1 MDECIT
7 SAINGALLFVTNV
20 IEVLSHENVQR
31 NAGIPSEYQK
41 MDYAS
46 SKDQIRKWC
55 GKRMLVDVKVGKRL
69 YRFLKSTLENNMNV
83 FQYMID
89 LF

>member
-31 NAGIPSEYQK
+31 NVGIPSEYQK

-46 SKDQIRKWC
+46 PKHQIRK
-55 GKRMLVDVKVGKRL
+55 
-69 YRFLKSTLENNMNV
+69 
-83 FQYMID
+83 
-89 LF
+89 

>member
-1 MDECIT
+1 
-7 SAINGALLFVTNV
+7 
-20 IEVLSHENVQR
+20 
-31 NAGIPSEYQK
+31 
-41 MDYAS
+41 
-46 SKDQIRKWC
+46 
-55 GKRMLVDVKVGKRL
+55 MLVDVKVGKRL